1 MHDCSFTTRRRLLH
15 AAVAAGTAGLAGCIS
30 TSGDNDT
37 PQTRTPSSDL
47 APRGKRIPDQTP
59 AEFVDT
65 DGNTY
70 PFETLRQYNS
80 HPDSKSFSVD
90 TDGDVTT
97 LTGTGVVHRPVD
109 FILEIPDKSGT
120 VHKYTVR
127 QETTDEMSG
136 FEVKFD
142 HSDITLK
149 QVELQTAHVYA
160 TDTHEQIVAKRL
172 VKRQDFI
179 GVPYQM
185 ESGENRV
192 YWDTSEQLT
201 ENVTCVERERG
212 GTLGGCKRTNEE
224 RAVSHH
230 SFHHGGQ
237 SLFVISQKFGRFSE
251 EVKGFGAALSYPT
264 EYFETLKQD
273 SLDLETNNGYSPLEY
288 TLFEDD
294 PHMEQF
300 AQDIADALDTIG
312 ITDPV
317 ERVEAVGRL
326 AQGMT
331 YEDPQHNDIG
341 EYNPL
346 PPMTLDFGYG
356 DCTSKTTLTACLL
369 SRDAFD
375 MTPAYIFCKYRG
387 DNHIVLGVDAR
398 DLGFKDGDA
407 PQNLYTVTPTSEQ
420 IRDGAPDTEYVFF
433 EVTGYRDIGTF
444 NSTAYSSLYFYDTTD
459 IVLNRDEVARRD
471 S

>member
-1 MHDCSFTTRRRLLH
+1 MKDESSPTRRQLLR
-15 AAVAAGTAGLAGCIS
+15 ASAGVGAVGIAGCIS
-30 TSGDNDT
+30 TSGADD
-37 PQTRTPSSDL
+37 PQQTRTPTSDL
-47 APRGKRIPDQTP
+47 GPRGKRIPDQTP

-65 DGNTY
+65 DGTTY
-70 PFETLRQYNS
+70 PYEALRNPDFETS
-80 HPDSKSFSVD
+80 HPDSHSFTLDIESG
-90 TDGDVTT
+90 TAT
-97 LTGTGVVHRPVD
+97 LTGTGVFHRAID
-109 FILEIPDKSGT
+109 FTLEIPDKSGT
-120 VHKYTVR
+120 VHTYTE
-127 QETTDEMSG
+127 QQGPTDGQTE
-136 FEVKFD
+136 FELVFD

-237 SLFVISQKFGRFSE
+237 SLFVITQKFGRFSE

-264 EYFETLKQD
+264 SYFEE
-273 SLDLETNNGYSPLEY
+273 LDHVHDTSKIEYSPFEY
-288 TLFEDD
+288 ILFEDD

-300 AQDIADALDTIG
+300 AQDIADALDKLG
-312 ITDPV
+312 ITDPI

-326 AQGMT
+326 AQGLP
-331 YEDPQHNDIG
+331 YQDPTRNNIG

-346 PPMTLDFGYG
+346 PPVTLNLGYG
-356 DCTSKTTLTACLL
+356 DCTSKTTLTACIL
-369 SRDAFD
+369 SREAFG
-375 MTPAYIFCKYRG
+375 MTPAYIRCKYRG
-387 DNHIVLGVDAR
+387 GNHMTLGIDAR
-398 DLGFKDGDA
+398 DIGMDPNDVPENF
-407 PQNLYTVTPTSEQ
+407 YTVSPSPE
-420 IRDGAPDTEYVFF
+420 RLERGAPDTTYVFF
-433 EVTGYRDIGTF
+433 EVTGYRDIGVF
-444 NSTAYSSLYFYDTTD
+444 DSTAYSSERFSDT
-459 IVLNRDEVARRD
+459 VNMVVFED
-471 S
+471 SVEPRE